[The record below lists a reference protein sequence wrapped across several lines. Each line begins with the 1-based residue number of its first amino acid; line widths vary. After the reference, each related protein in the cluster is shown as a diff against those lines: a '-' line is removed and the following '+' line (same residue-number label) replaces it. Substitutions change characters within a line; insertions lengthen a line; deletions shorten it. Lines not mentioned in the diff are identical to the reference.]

1 MKRLVVRYKTKPEM
15 SDANAQLIQEVFKEL
30 TATAPPGVRYLA
42 LRLQDGSFLHLSAL
56 EGEAPN
62 PIPQLA
68 AFRLFQRDIKDRC
81 LEPPQAREATIIGNY
96 RMLSEAERRTSACRL
111 RVAAKARN
119 GSGSIACSASCAP
132 HCTATAA
139 A

>member
-30 TATAPPGVRYLA
+30 TAAAPPGVRYLA
-42 LRLQDGSFLHLSAL
+42 LRLQDGSFLHLSVL
-56 EGEAPN
+56 EGEAPS

-81 LEPPQAREATIIGNY
+81 LEPPLASEATIVGNY
-96 RMLSEAERRTSACRL
+96 RMLSEA
-111 RVAAKARN
+111 
-119 GSGSIACSASCAP
+119 
-132 HCTATAA
+132 
-139 A
+139 